1 MAETCSQDL
10 VTPFLS
16 KILGPM
22 EVLRTNL
29 KCDKQTDGNYL
40 YEYTV
45 QVHPKEEDEGLA
57 ALLRSESGTS
67 VGGATTSDYSTSR
80 NYSAF
85 SSAKQSTHSE
95 VDCICMVDVRFVL
108 IHHNMN
114 GKAQLRLRDE
124 FACVACVREVID
136 HFRIESDGV
145 HRGVFAPRLSYV
157 IGKDLET
164 SYPLQDHDLEKSIA
178 ELFGSEIDANTL
190 TIIADVT

>member
-57 ALLRSESGTS
+57 GQ
-67 VGGATTSDYSTSR
+67 Y
-80 NYSAF
+80 AF
-85 SSAKQSTHSE
+85 IMTFLGNW
-95 VDCICMVDVRFVL
+95 R
-108 IHHNMN
+108 
-114 GKAQLRLRDE
+114 
-124 FACVACVREVID
+124 
-136 HFRIESDGV
+136 
-145 HRGVFAPRLSYV
+145 YV
-157 IGKDLET
+157 
-164 SYPLQDHDLEKSIA
+164 
-178 ELFGSEIDANTL
+178 
-190 TIIADVT
+190 